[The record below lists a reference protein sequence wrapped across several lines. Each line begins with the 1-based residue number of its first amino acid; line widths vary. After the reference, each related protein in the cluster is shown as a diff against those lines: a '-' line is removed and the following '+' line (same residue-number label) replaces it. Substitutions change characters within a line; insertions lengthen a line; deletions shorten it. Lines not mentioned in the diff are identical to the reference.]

1 MLFQK
6 KKKRKGYSNTKVKTR
21 NLLTNIFY
29 RRFKQS
35 NFKKDSFIIDI
46 LSYLLQKLEIE
57 KERDIVKFLWDDCI
71 TQDFVPY
78 MNKLKNYVII
88 SKPNITYQK
97 ANDIV
102 KNFFKEDPNRINL
115 LKYKIEEKFKLI
127 HYVYSLLFSKIY
139 NRTSQFEI
147 QNKNTFK
154 NKIHR
159 KQNGPIAA
167 KILNQLSQN
176 QANQI
181 ATAVLSE
188 AKDPKD
194 YKGRKVNKNE
204 QAPIHFEVP
213 AMVQTKFN
221 DNLSKKT
228 AEKQKNLERQLSENT
243 IKMNKTKTLKT
254 K

>member
-6 KKKRKGYSNTKVKTR
+6 KKKRKDYSNTKVKTR
-21 NLLTNIFY
+21 NLLTNVFY

-71 TQDFVPY
+71 TQDFVRY

-88 SKPNITYQK
+88 NKPNITYQK

-147 QNKNTFK
+147 QNK
-154 NKIHR
+154 
-159 KQNGPIAA
+159 
-167 KILNQLSQN
+167 
-176 QANQI
+176 
-181 ATAVLSE
+181 
-188 AKDPKD
+188 
-194 YKGRKVNKNE
+194 
-204 QAPIHFEVP
+204 
-213 AMVQTKFN
+213 
-221 DNLSKKT
+221 KT
-228 AEKQKNLERQLSENT
+228 
-243 IKMNKTKTLKT
+243 
-254 K
+254 

>member
-1 MLFQK
+1 MSFQK
-6 KKKRKGYSNTKVKTR
+6 KKKRKDYSNTKVKTR
-21 NLLTNIFY
+21 NLLTNVFY

-46 LSYLLQKLEIE
+46 LSYLLQKLENE
-57 KERDIVKFLWDDCI
+57 KERHMVKFLWDDCI
-71 TQDFVPY
+71 THDFVRY

-88 SKPNITYQK
+88 SKPNMTYQK

-102 KNFFKEDPNRINL
+102 KNFLKEDPNRINL

-181 ATAVLSE
+181 TTAVLSQ
-188 AKDPKD
+188 AKDSKD
-194 YKGRKVNKNE
+194 YKGRRVNKNE

-228 AEKQKNLERQLSENT
+228 AEKQKILERQLSENT

>member
-1 MLFQK
+1 M
-6 KKKRKGYSNTKVKTR
+6 
-21 NLLTNIFY
+21 
-29 RRFKQS
+29 
-35 NFKKDSFIIDI
+35 
-46 LSYLLQKLEIE
+46 
-57 KERDIVKFLWDDCI
+57 
-71 TQDFVPY
+71 
-78 MNKLKNYVII
+78 
-88 SKPNITYQK
+88 
-97 ANDIV
+97 
-102 KNFFKEDPNRINL
+102 
-115 LKYKIEEKFKLI
+115 KYKIEEKFKLI
-127 HYVYSLLFSKIY
+127 RYAYSLLFSKIY

-147 QNKNTFK
+147 QNKKTFK

-181 ATAVLSE
+181 TTAVLSQ

-194 YKGRKVNKNE
+194 YKGQKVNKNE

-213 AMVQTKFN
+213 TMVQTKFN

-228 AEKQKNLERQLSENT
+228 AKKQKILERQLSENT

>member
-71 TQDFVPY
+71 TQDFVRY

-147 QNKNTFK
+147 QNKKIFK

-167 KILNQLSQN
+167 KILN
-176 QANQI
+176 
-181 ATAVLSE
+181 
-188 AKDPKD
+188 
-194 YKGRKVNKNE
+194 
-204 QAPIHFEVP
+204 
-213 AMVQTKFN
+213 
-221 DNLSKKT
+221 
-228 AEKQKNLERQLSENT
+228 
-243 IKMNKTKTLKT
+243 
-254 K
+254 

>member
-1 MLFQK
+1 M
-6 KKKRKGYSNTKVKTR
+6 
-21 NLLTNIFY
+21 
-29 RRFKQS
+29 
-35 NFKKDSFIIDI
+35 
-46 LSYLLQKLEIE
+46 
-57 KERDIVKFLWDDCI
+57 
-71 TQDFVPY
+71 
-78 MNKLKNYVII
+78 
-88 SKPNITYQK
+88 
-97 ANDIV
+97 
-102 KNFFKEDPNRINL
+102 
-115 LKYKIEEKFKLI
+115 KYKTEEKFKLI
-127 HYVYSLLFSKIY
+127 HYVYLMNEIKIYSYLFLKVYSLLFSKIY

-154 NKIHR
+154 KKIHR

-176 QANQI
+176 QANEI
-181 ATAVLSE
+181 TTAVLSQ

-204 QAPIHFEVP
+204 QAPIHFE
-213 AMVQTKFN
+213 VQTKFN

-243 IKMNKTKTLKT
+243 IKMNKTKTIKT